1 MPFLLFNTLIK
12 QFFFYLWCLIK
23 FSESMSQIKLIN
35 IVGARPQIIKASAIS
50 RAIRNYYSNQIT
62 EIIVH
67 TGQHYDKEMS
77 EVFFDELEIH
87 KPHYN
92 LGVGSAGH
100 GKQTSLMITG
110 IEEILVKEKP
120 DCVLLYGDT
129 NSTLAGA
136 LAAAKLHFPVI
147 HIEAGLRSFNKTMP
161 EELNRIMSDH
171 SSTLLFAPTNAA
183 FKNLM
188 NEGFKP
194 ENSPPYTISNPKIY
208 LTGDIMYDNTL
219 FFAGLAE
226 KKKKGFLEKLS
237 LKRDNYV
244 LVTIHRDTNTDDI
257 DRLREILIALK
268 SLAEE
273 NDIVLVMP
281 FHPRTI
287 VSLKNRL
294 EKLYDEL
301 IHCSYLKIIPPVSF
315 LEMIL
320 LEKSCR
326 MIVTDSGGVQK
337 ESHFFK
343 KPCIILRNETEW
355 IELVNN
361 GTSKLVGADQVLIR
375 HEFLSFMN
383 SHSVL
388 EYPGFYGDG
397 KAAEFILSEI
407 LLMFE
412 KEQHL

>member
-1 MPFLLFNTLIK
+1 MSLIK
-12 QFFFYLWCLIK
+12 IL
-23 FSESMSQIKLIN
+23 N

-50 RAIRNYYSNQIT
+50 RAIRRHFSKEIT
-62 EIIVH
+62 EILVH

-77 EVFFDELEIH
+77 EIFFDELEIH
-87 KPHYN
+87 KPDYN

-100 GKQTSLMITG
+100 GRQTSMMITG
-110 IEEILVKEKP
+110 IEEVLLIEKP
-120 DCVLLYGDT
+120 DCVVLYGDT

-136 LAAAKLHFPVI
+136 LAASKLHFPVV
-147 HIEAGLRSFNKTMP
+147 HIEAGLRSFNKRMP

-188 NEGFKP
+188 TEGFRP
-194 ENSPPYTISNPKIY
+194 ENGPPYTIDNPKIY
-208 LTGDIMYDNTL
+208 FTGDIMYDNTL
-219 FFAGLAE
+219 FFADLAE
-226 KKKKGFLEKLS
+226 KKKAKLLEQLS
-237 LKRDNYV
+237 LERDNFI
-244 LVTIHRDTNTDDI
+244 LVTIHRDTNTDDFE
-257 DRLREILIALK
+257 RLRKILITLK
-268 SLAEE
+268 SLAEQKK
-273 NDIVLVMP
+273 ITLVMP

-287 VSLKNRL
+287 ISLKTNL
-294 EKLYDEL
+294 PSLFSEL
-301 IHCSYLKIIPPVSF
+301 SLCRYIKIIPPASF

-320 LEKSCR
+320 LEKNCR

-343 KPCIILRNETEW
+343 KPCLVLRRETEW

-361 GTSKLVGADQVLIR
+361 GTAKLVDADPERINTEFMKLID
-375 HEFLSFMN
+375 SQ
-383 SHSVL
+383 SAL

-397 KAAEFILSEI
+397 KTAEFILKEI

-412 KEQHL
+412 NE

>member
-1 MPFLLFNTLIK
+1 MP
-12 QFFFYLWCLIK
+12 
-23 FSESMSQIKLIN
+23 QIKILN

-50 RAIRNYYSNQIT
+50 RAIRKYFSKDIT
-62 EIIVH
+62 EILVH

-87 KPHYN
+87 KPDYN

-100 GKQTSLMITG
+100 GRQTSMMITG
-110 IEEILVKEKP
+110 IEEVLLKEKP

-136 LAAAKLHFPVI
+136 LAASKLHFPVI
-147 HIEAGLRSFNKTMP
+147 HIEAGLRSFNKSMP

-188 NEGFKP
+188 SEGFKP
-194 ENSPPYTISNPKIY
+194 ENSPPYTIDNPKIY

-226 KKKKGFLEKLS
+226 KKKAKLLEQLS
-237 LKRDNYV
+237 LERDNFI

-257 DRLREILIALK
+257 VRLKEILVTLK

-273 NDIVLVMP
+273 KDIILVMP
-281 FHPRTI
+281 LHPRTI
-287 VSLKNRL
+287 ISLKTKL
-294 EKLYDEL
+294 ESLYNEL
-301 IHCSYLKIIPPVSF
+301 CKCVHIKIIPPVSF

-320 LEKSCR
+320 LEKNCR

-337 ESHFFK
+337 ESHFYK
-343 KPCIILRNETEW
+343 KPCIVLRKETEW

-361 GTSKLVGADQVLIR
+361 GTAKLVDADPERIKQ
-375 HEFLSFMN
+375 EFLKLMDSN
-383 SHSVL
+383 SVL
-388 EYPGFYGDG
+388 EYPGFYGNG
-397 KAAEFILSEI
+397 KTAEFILKEI
-407 LLMFE
+407 LMMFE
-412 KEQHL
+412 K

>member
-1 MPFLLFNTLIK
+1 MP
-12 QFFFYLWCLIK
+12 
-23 FSESMSQIKLIN
+23 QIKLIN

-50 RAIRNYYSNQIT
+50 RAIRNYYSKDIT

-92 LGVGSAGH
+92 LGVGSAIH
-100 GKQTSLMITG
+100 GRQTSLMITG
-110 IEEILVKEKP
+110 IEEVLIKEKP

-136 LAAAKLHFPVI
+136 LAASKLHFPVI

-183 FKNLM
+183 FKNLIS
-188 NEGFKP
+188 EGFRP
-194 ENSPPYTISNPKIY
+194 ENSPPYTINNPKIY

-219 FFAGLAE
+219 FFASLAE
-226 KKKKGFLEKLS
+226 KKKEGFLEKMS
-237 LKRDNYV
+237 LEKDNYV

-257 DRLREILIALK
+257 DRLNEILITLK
-268 SLAEE
+268 LLAEE
-273 NDIVLVMP
+273 NNIVLVMP

-287 VSLKNRL
+287 ISLKTRL
-294 EKLYDEL
+294 NSLYDEL
-301 IHCSYLKIIPPVSF
+301 THCANLKIIPPVSF

-320 LEKSCR
+320 LEKNCR
-326 MIVTDSGGVQK
+326 MIMTDSGGVQK
-337 ESHFFK
+337 ESHFFR
-343 KPCIILRNETEW
+343 KPCIVLRNETEW
-355 IELVNN
+355 VELVNN
-361 GTSKLVGADQVLIR
+361 GTAKLTGADPDRIKQ
-375 HEFLSFMN
+375 EFLSFMN
-383 SHSVL
+383 SHSVF

-397 KAAEFILSEI
+397 KTAEFILNEI

-412 KEQHL
+412 KV

>member
-1 MPFLLFNTLIK
+1 MPK
-12 QFFFYLWCLIK
+12 
-23 FSESMSQIKLIN
+23 IKLIN

-50 RAIRNYYSNQIT
+50 RAIRSHYSKDIT

-77 EVFFDELEIH
+77 EVFFNELEIH

-92 LGVGSAGH
+92 LGAGSAGH
-100 GKQTSLMITG
+100 GRQTSLMIIG
-110 IEEILVKEKP
+110 IEEVLLKEKP
-120 DCVLLYGDT
+120 DCVVLYGDT

-136 LAAAKLHFPVI
+136 LAASKLHVPII
-147 HIEAGLRSFNKTMP
+147 HVEAGLRSFNKIMP

-183 FKNLM
+183 FKNLIA
-188 NEGFKP
+188 EGFRP
-194 ENSPPYTISNPKIY
+194 ENSPPYTINNPKIY

-226 KKKKGFLEKLS
+226 KKKAGFLEKMS
-237 LKRDNYV
+237 LVRYNYV
-244 LVTIHRDTNTDDI
+244 LVTIHRDSNTDDI
-257 DRLREILIALK
+257 VRLKEILVTLK
-268 SLAEE
+268 VLAEE
-273 NDIVLVMP
+273 KDIVLVMP
-281 FHPRTI
+281 LHPRTI
-287 VSLKNRL
+287 VSLKTKLKN
-294 EKLYDEL
+294 LYDDL
-301 IHCSYLKIIPPVSF
+301 NDCAHIKIIRPVSF

-320 LEKSCR
+320 LEKNCR

-343 KPCIILRNETEW
+343 RPCIVLRKETEW

-361 GTSKLVGADQVLIR
+361 GTAKLVDADPDQIR
-375 HEFLSFMN
+375 HEFLSFVD
-383 SHSVL
+383 SHSNL

-397 KAAEFILSEI
+397 KTAEFILNEI

-412 KEQHL
+412 KE